1 MVIFIA
7 LTYLVCAC
15 LLIKEAVDALLLP
28 CDFQGWSLGR
38 RGCPELSKVAQ
49 ADLEYTAILL
59 L

>member
-28 CDFQGWSLGR
+28 CGFQRLDLDCQAWQQAALLT
-38 RGCPELSKVAQ
+38 ELSCQ
-49 ADLEYTAILL
+49 PGFCSLR
-59 L
+59 